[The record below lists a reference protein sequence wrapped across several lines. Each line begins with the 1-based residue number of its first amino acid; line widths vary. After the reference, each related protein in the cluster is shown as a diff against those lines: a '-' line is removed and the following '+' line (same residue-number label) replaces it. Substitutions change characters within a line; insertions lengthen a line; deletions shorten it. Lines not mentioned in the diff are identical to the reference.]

1 MFTRPDFSNYLIH
14 FTKGKAPVSKETDNL
29 VGSIKGTTVEERL
42 LSILKLKTIYASQMP
57 WVGKCTAVCFTEC
70 VWSSLFAHA
79 KNYSSFG
86 IGFTKEFI
94 FKQEGNPVFYVRPTL
109 LKGRNGVKIS
119 RVLLHHLL
127 QSMAERI
134 WMVVV
139 RIPLIIPMSGN
150 GGYFIT

>member
-1 MFTRPDFSNYLIH
+1 MFIRPDFSNYLIH
-14 FTKGKAPVSKETDNL
+14 FTKGKAPVSEETNNL
-29 VGSIKGTTVEERL
+29 VGSIKGTTAEKRL
-42 LSILKLKTIYASQMP
+42 LSILKSKTIYASHMP
-57 WVGKCTAVCFTEC
+57 WVGCTAVCFTEC
-70 VWSSLFAHA
+70 VWSSLFEHA

-94 FKQEGNPVFYVRPTL
+94 FKQGGNPVFYVRPTL
-109 LKGRNGVKIS
+109 FKGHGVKRS

-150 GGYFIT
+150 GGYFKT